1 MNLPDSSFS
10 DFQSESD
17 FRNTSLQ
24 LSINHLDI
32 LWARFVATLS
42 VSDLQRI
49 EQSKDFASS
58 LEYNHE
64 GMSAEKYL
72 LHPLRVGLVAGRES
86 IEYRYE
92 NYTVGVLHNIY
103 EVSSVS
109 PTTIQNRFGE
119 LINNALFTLKI
130 DRRFQKDVAY
140 LTEYYDKI
148 KQLPL
153 NLGKI
158 KVIDKLDN
166 LYSLLLT
173 AKEEGIIEQ
182 YLNEIETFV
191 IPLSNFCSPSLVL
204 VLQNSVSEI
213 NKRFVGMESQ

>member
-1 MNLPDSSFS
+1 MNLPSPKFS

-24 LSINHLDI
+24 VSIKHLDL
-32 LWARFVATLS
+32 LWADFVETLS

-49 EQSKDFASS
+49 ELTKDFALS
-58 LEYNHE
+58 LEYSHN
-64 GMSAEKYL
+64 GMSAEEYL
-72 LHPLRVGLVAGRES
+72 LHPLRVGLVAGGES
-86 IEYRYE
+86 IEYKYE
-92 NYTVGVLHNIY
+92 NYTVGVLHNVY
-103 EVSSVS
+103 EVSSAS

-130 DRRFQKDVAY
+130 DRKFQKDVSY

-182 YLNEIETFV
+182 YLNEILTFV
-191 IPLSNFCSPSLVL
+191 IPLSNFCSPRLVL
-204 VLQNSVSEI
+204 VLQDSVSEI
-213 NKRFVGMESQ
+213 NNRLLRMGSQ